1 MTIFLKSCCFFI
13 FIIAGTFYILGKY
26 TKKIYREKNIGGGC
40 VLRSYDVDVLRPG
53 MKVGRDVLDMDGKVI
68 LKKNTTLNAEM
79 IDSLIGHN
87 IFSVYIDE
95 VEEEETADISGQE
108 HLLDQDYLEHYQK
121 TYDKVYDVFYKFEH
135 HNELDEDSL
144 NFIIDSENVKELCD
158 GSRAIT
164 QIHNMTR
171 KGDYTIHHAANVG
184 ILAGIFAK
192 WIRYN
197 KEQTDDIIIA
207 GILSEIGKVKVPKEI
222 LNKKGKLDP
231 EEFAQIKR
239 HVDHGYDML
248 KLSALKNKTDIL
260 SGVLHH
266 HERCDGSGYPNRLK
280 GEQISDFGKIIA
292 LLDIYDA
299 MAANRSYAKRNSPFD
314 IFKILYDDVLK
325 GKLDTRFGI
334 LFMRNF
340 RRALNG
346 NWVGL
351 SDGQRARIVYIDET
365 RVIAQPIVQ
374 TVKNEF
380 IDLNKTPDLKVEA
393 LLTAQEV

>member
-1 MTIFLKSCCFFI
+1 M
-13 FIIAGTFYILGKY
+13 
-26 TKKIYREKNIGGGC
+26 
-40 VLRSYDVDVLRPG
+40 LRSYDVDVLRSG
-53 MKVGRDVLDMDGKVI
+53 MKVGRDVLDMDGKIV

-79 IDSLIGHN
+79 INSLIGHN

-95 VEEEETADISGQE
+95 VEEEDNEVENLLGQE
-108 HLLDQDYLEHYQK
+108 HLLDSDYLENYQK
-121 TYDKVYDVFYKFEH
+121 TYDKVFDIYYKLERQ
-135 HNELDEDSL
+135 NELDLESL
-144 NFIIDSENVKELCD
+144 NSIITPENIKKICD
-158 GSRAIT
+158 GATAIT

-184 ILAGIFAK
+184 ILAGIAAR
-192 WIRYN
+192 WIHYN
-197 KEQTDDIIIA
+197 KELTEDIIIS
-207 GILSEIGKVKVPKEI
+207 GILSEVGKVKIPKEI

-231 EEFAQIKR
+231 EEFAEMRR
-239 HVDHGYDML
+239 HVDYGYDML
-248 KLSALKNKTDIL
+248 KLSAIKNKTDIL

-280 GEQISDFGKIIA
+280 GDRISDFGKIIA
-292 LLDIYDA
+292 ILDIYDA

-314 IFKILYDDVLK
+314 IFKVLYDDVLI

-334 LFMRNF
+334 LFMRNL

-351 SDGQRARIVYIDET
+351 NDGQRAKIVYIDEA
-365 RVIAQPIVQ
+365 RVTDQPVVQ
-374 TVKNEF
+374 TAKNEF
-380 IDLNKTPDLKVEA
+380 IDLNKTADLKVEA

>member
-1 MTIFLKSCCFFI
+1 M
-13 FIIAGTFYILGKY
+13 
-26 TKKIYREKNIGGGC
+26 
-40 VLRSYDVDVLRPG
+40 LRSYDVDVLRSG
-53 MKVGRDVLDMDGKVI
+53 MKVGRDVLDIDGKVI
-68 LKKNTTLNAEM
+68 LKKNTTLNADM
-79 IDSLIGHN
+79 IQNLIGHN

-95 VEEEETADISGQE
+95 VEEEETADVAGQE
-108 HLLDQDYLEHYQK
+108 HLIDSEYLDSYQK
-121 TYDKVYDVFYKFEH
+121 TYDKIYDVFYKFER
-135 HNELDEDSL
+135 HNELDLDTL
-144 NFIIDSENVKELCD
+144 NEIVTPENIKEICD
-158 GSRAIT
+158 GATAIT

-184 ILAGIFAK
+184 ILAGIYAS
-192 WIRYN
+192 WLRYN
-197 KEQTDDIIIA
+197 QELTNDIILS

-222 LNKKGKLDP
+222 LNKKGKLDA

-239 HVDHGYDML
+239 HVDYAYDML

-260 SGVLHH
+260 SGVLNH

-280 GEQISDFGKIIA
+280 GDQISDFGKIIGI
-292 LLDIYDA
+292 LDVYDA

-314 IFKILYDDVLK
+314 IFKVLYEDVLK
-325 GKLDTRFGI
+325 GKIDTRFGI

-351 SDGQRARIVYIDET
+351 SDGQRAKIVYIDEA
-365 RVIAQPIVQ
+365 RVTDQPVVQ

-380 IDLNKTPDLKVEA
+380 IDLNKTSDLKVEA
-393 LLTAQEV
+393 LLTAQEI